1 MTPCFLENYDYI
13 VFLGCVG
20 EGLWKQLCKGLTYVF
35 IGNQRCLVLEG
46 GSVYTTNWDKSVMN
60 LICSIN
66 RFLHPAAHTKM
77 DMVDFVQLYLIC
89 VRRCLNVIKKKN
101 PQIKKWKKIW
111 KVHTCI
117 YKYNSNKAYTSLCD
131 NQIKQGRWCQL
142 LLYF

>member
-1 MTPCFLENYDYI
+1 MFPWELWYHYI

-46 GSVYTTNWDKSVMN
+46 GSVYTTNWDKSVIN

-66 RFLHPAAHTKM
+66 RFLRPAAHTKAGYGRFCFSCTWYAC
-77 DMVDFVQLYLIC
+77 VDALMWL
-89 VRRCLNVIKKKN
+89 KKN
-101 PQIKKWKKIW
+101 HRLRNEKKIW
-111 KVHTCI
+111 KVHICI
-117 YKYNSNKAYTSLCD
+117 YKYNSNKVYTSLCD
-131 NQIKQGRWCQL
+131 NQIKQGWWCQL

>member
-46 GSVYTTNWDKSVMN
+46 GSVYTTNWDKSVIN

-77 DMVDFVQLYLIC
+77 DMVDFVSA
-89 VRRCLNVIKKKN
+89 VPDMR
-101 PQIKKWKKIW
+101 
-111 KVHTCI
+111 
-117 YKYNSNKAYTSLCD
+117 A
-131 NQIKQGRWCQL
+131 
-142 LLYF
+142 